1 MDAGAG
7 SPADLDHHCV
17 FLALCVALI
26 HGQRSLCA
34 IFYILGNRGPWYADK
49 SIMLA
54 IVAMSVLLVF
64 RHRDNITKLLTGTES
79 RLGSDK
85 KNKPTQ

>member
-1 MDAGAG
+1 
-7 SPADLDHHCV
+7 
-17 FLALCVALI
+17 
-26 HGQRSLCA
+26 
-34 IFYILGNRGPWYADK
+34 
-49 SIMLA
+49 MLA